1 MEAHAWTRAPDN
13 NGVLSIGTGPPVLL
27 AHGAGGG
34 VKGNFSALATELSGH
49 RRLIGLDYPG
59 SGNRPVADRPLR
71 VEALADELVAVG
83 DAVGAQRFPIV
94 GLSLGGA
101 VAITAA
107 ARHPDRVSGLVLT
120 AAFPRADAQLRDN
133 IALFDA
139 LGSSSD
145 PLSRA
150 RLIFQSCFSPAM
162 MNGMSR
168 QDHEDMVAN
177 LAATL
182 PTGATDQYRLAE
194 ELDVSASA
202 ASIRVP
208 TLVIVAGQ
216 DRMVLPSTTC
226 RLADLI
232 PGAEL
237 REYSAAGHAF
247 AGGEVQ
253 DWARDIDGFLT
264 EHVQ

>member
-1 MEAHAWTRAPDN
+1 MWTRIPDTP
-13 NGVLSIGTGPPVLL
+13 GAISIGTGPPVLL

-34 VKGNFSALATELSGH
+34 VKGNFTTLAAEMCGS

-59 SGNRPVADRPLR
+59 SGNRPMADRPLR
-71 VEALADELVAVG
+71 VDALSDELVAVG
-83 DAVGAQRFPIV
+83 DAAGGMRFPIV

-101 VAITAA
+101 VAVAAA

-139 LGSSSD
+139 LGSSDS
-145 PLSRA
+145 LCRA

-168 QDHEDMVAN
+168 QDHEDTLADM
-177 LAATL
+177 AATI
-182 PTGATDQYRLAE
+182 PAGATDQYRLSG
-194 ELDVSASA
+194 ELDVSSSA

-208 TLVIVAGQ
+208 TLVIIAGQ
-216 DRMVLPSTTC
+216 DRMVLPSTTR
-226 RLADLI
+226 RLAGLI

-237 REYSAAGHAF
+237 REYQAAGHAF
-247 AGGEVQ
+247 VGSEVK
-253 DWARDIDGFLT
+253 DWARDIDRFLT
-264 EHVQ
+264 YRGL

>member
-1 MEAHAWTRAPDN
+1 MWTRIPDTP
-13 NGVLSIGTGPPVLL
+13 GALSIGTGPPVML

-34 VKGNFSALATELSGH
+34 VKGNFTTLAAEMSGS

-59 SGNRPVADRPLR
+59 SGNRPMADRPLH
-71 VEALADELVAVG
+71 VDSLADELVAVG
-83 DAVGAQRFPIV
+83 DAAGAPRFPIV

-101 VAITAA
+101 VAVAA
-107 ARHPDRVSGLVLT
+107 AVRHPDRVSGLVLT
-120 AAFPRADAQLRDN
+120 AAFPCADAQLRDN

-139 LGSSSD
+139 LGSSD

-162 MNGMSR
+162 MNGMSWR
-168 QDHEDMVAN
+168 DHEDTLADM
-177 LAATL
+177 AATL
-182 PTGATDQYRLAE
+182 PVGATEQYRLSG
-194 ELDVSASA
+194 ELDVSSST
-202 ASIRVP
+202 ASISVP

-216 DRMVLPSTTC
+216 DRMVLPSTTR

-237 REYSAAGHAF
+237 REYPAAGHAF
-247 AGGEVQ
+247 VGGEVQ
-253 DWARDIDGFLT
+253 DWARDIGRFLT
-264 EHVQ
+264 RRDL